1 MLVEESYLLQ
11 LIIADEI
18 ISYRDN
24 DLSIED
30 NIEKST
36 LLQQTREKIPG
47 NETLAVSTVFLSQ
60 HS

>member
-1 MLVEESYLLQ
+1 MLEESYLLQ

-30 NIEKST
+30 NIEK
-36 LLQQTREKIPG
+36 QKYII
-47 NETLAVSTVFLSQ
+47 TVNARKDSR
-60 HS
+60 